1 MPTTSMLLLLL
12 LLLTAAVAVPV
23 DAATAAARVPCPA
36 APGPLCIEIGLSAAL
51 SGGLA
56 AQGESTL
63 LVSIIVGGGWRVGP
77 TRDC

>member
-23 DAATAAARVPCPA
+23 DAATAAARVPA